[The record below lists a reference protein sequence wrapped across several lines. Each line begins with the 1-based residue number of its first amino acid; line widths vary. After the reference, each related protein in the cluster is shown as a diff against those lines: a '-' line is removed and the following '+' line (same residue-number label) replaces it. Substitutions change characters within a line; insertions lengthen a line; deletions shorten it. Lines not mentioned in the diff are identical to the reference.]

1 MKKKIMNLFVII
13 LTFCLFAVI
22 AFNNVNA
29 YAYDDSPNIYT
40 TGLSLGAI
48 VAIVIGGLLVL
59 SIIVVG
65 ILYILHKEEIINV
78 PFFKKN
84 K

>member
-1 MKKKIMNLFVII
+1 MKKKIINLFVI
-13 LTFCLFAVI
+13 TFTFGVF

>member
-1 MKKKIMNLFVII
+1 MRKKITNIFII
-13 LTFCLFAVI
+13 MLTFGLF

-29 YAYDDSPNIYT
+29 YAYDDSPNFYT
-40 TGLSLGAI
+40 TGLSYGAI
-48 VAIVIGGLLVL
+48 VAIIIGGLLVL
-59 SIIVVG
+59 AIIVIG

-78 PFFKKN
+78 PFFKK

>member
-1 MKKKIMNLFVII
+1 MKKKIINLFVIMLI
-13 LTFCLFAVI
+13 FGLF

-29 YAYDDSPNIYT
+29 YAYDDSPNFYT

-48 VAIVIGGLLVL
+48 VAIIIGGLLVL
-59 SIIVVG
+59 AIIVIG

-78 PFFKKN
+78 PFFKK